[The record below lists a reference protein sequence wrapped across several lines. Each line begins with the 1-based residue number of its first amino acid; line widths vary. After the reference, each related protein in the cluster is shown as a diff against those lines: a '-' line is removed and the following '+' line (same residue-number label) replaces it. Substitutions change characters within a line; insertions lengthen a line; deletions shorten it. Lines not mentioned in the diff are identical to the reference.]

1 MPRVGSVE
9 RIGDRVRILDSV
21 GLGRPGETMVEGRR
35 RLRVAWVASFFVI
48 GAALSM
54 SATASAATR
63 PTTTTAPTA
72 TTTTATTTT
81 TTIAAA
87 PAAPV
92 NDPFQPVPPPEAATT
107 AHVSIVDFGFSPAT
121 ITVAAGSTVSWTNT
135 GQSIHSVTSDTG
147 AFDSSPSCPTGSC
160 INPGGTYSHLFAAAG
175 QFTYHCRVHANMTG
189 TVVVNASAPS
199 TTTTPTTLGGSGTG
213 NPPATVG
220 GAGATTTTT
229 TSSGPQLAFTG
240 ASSTEAW
247 LVLGALVT
255 ISMGFAL
262 RPRRRPF
269 PIPVPN
275 DPSDRH

>member
-1 MPRVGSVE
+1 
-9 RIGDRVRILDSV
+9 
-21 GLGRPGETMVEGRR
+21 
-35 RLRVAWVASFFVI
+35 VASFVVI
-48 GAALSM
+48 GAAVAM
-54 SATASAATR
+54 SATAAAATR
-63 PTTTTAPTA
+63 PSTTTAPT
-72 TTTTATTTT
+72 TTTTTTTTSTTATTTT
-81 TTIAAA
+81 TTTTAVA
-87 PAAPV
+87 PVAPV

-107 AHVSIVDFGFSPAT
+107 AHVAIVDFGFSPAT

-199 TTTTPTTLGGSGTG
+199 TTTTPTTVGGSGAG

-229 TSSGPQLAFTG
+229 ATGPQLAFTG
-240 ASSTEAW
+240 ASSAEVW

-255 ISMGFAL
+255 IAMGLAL

-275 DPSDRH
+275 DPPDRY